1 VDELIRREHGGPAVP
16 VGRMELPQVVEPL
29 GPAEAAEPTESEP
42 TIFTLLAERA
52 RRAPGAHLV
61 AAAVLGGVDAAL
73 FGRAHPALWWVA
85 AGSVSLAAYG
95 CWGLADR
102 ALAEDGLARGRR
114 LALRVLRDGAAVA
127 GCVAALGVLFGFMA
141 AALGGWRH

>member
-1 VDELIRREHGGPAVP
+1 MEELFRHEHIGPSLPVGGAEPLELI
-16 VGRMELPQVVEPL
+16 EP
-29 GPAEAAEPTESEP
+29 PEAAEAAGAAEAEP

-52 RRAPGAHLV
+52 RHAPGEHLV

-73 FGRAHPALWWVA
+73 FGSAHPALWWVA

-102 ALAEDGLARGRR
+102 ALVRADSARRR
-114 LALRVLRDGAAVA
+114 IALRVLRDGAVAA

-141 AALGGWRH
+141 ATLGGWRH